1 MKGIQRTFK
10 LKDDK
15 IAEHEDYLGASLA
28 QMMMSDG
35 SNCWSMSSEKYV
47 KAAVANV
54 EEKLSK
60 SEKRFP
66 GRCNTPL
73 KPGYRPEM
81 DDSCELKADGLQYY
95 QDLVGVLRLIVEL
108 GRVDILLETSLMSSH
123 LALPRLGH
131 LEQLIHIF
139 G

>member
-15 IAEHEDYLGASLA
+15 IAEPEDYLGASLA

-54 EEKLSK
+54 EEKLSNPK
-60 SEKRFP
+60 KRLP
-66 GRCNTPL
+66 DRCNTPL

-81 DDSCELKADGLQYY
+81 DGSCELKADGLQYY
-95 QDLVGVLRLIVEL
+95 QELVGVLR
-108 GRVDILLETSLMSSH
+108 
-123 LALPRLGH
+123 
-131 LEQLIHIF
+131 
-139 G
+139 